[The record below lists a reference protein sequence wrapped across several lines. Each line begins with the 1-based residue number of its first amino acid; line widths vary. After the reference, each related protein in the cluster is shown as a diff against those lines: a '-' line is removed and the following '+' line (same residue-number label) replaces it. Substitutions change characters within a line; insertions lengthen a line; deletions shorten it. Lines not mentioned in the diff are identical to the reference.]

1 MDNIIIYG
9 IRPVIEAIKAD
20 VEVHKIWLMKG
31 KRQFLFK
38 EVEKHALKKNI
49 ELILTS
55 NKKIDKISKKNH
67 QGAAALISPIKYL
80 KFESLLQKNAKKK
93 KQLYLLLDGITDV
106 RNFGAIFRNSL
117 ATGVNGIIVPES
129 NSANINPD
137 TVKASAGAIFYISTS
152 KVKHLNDAIYELK
165 SRKFEIIGLEEKSG
179 LNIFDE
185 KFNDRTVLI
194 LGSEGKGIN
203 KGTSSL
209 VDKKISIPMKGEIDS
224 LNVSVAC
231 GISLYQIK
239 RELS

>member
-1 MDNIIIYG
+1 MDNIVIYG

-20 VEVHKIWLMKG
+20 IEVHKIWLLKG

-67 QGAAALISPIKYL
+67 QGAAALISPIEYL

-93 KQLYLLLDGITDV
+93 KQIYLLLDGITDV

-165 SRKFEIIGLEEKSG
+165 SRNFEIIGLEEKSG

-185 KFNDRTVLI
+185 RFNERTVLI

-203 KGTSSL
+203 KSTSSL
-209 VDKKISIPMKGEIDS
+209 VDKKVSIPMKGEIDS

>member
-165 SRKFEIIGLEEKSG
+165 SRKFEIIG
-179 LNIFDE
+179 
-185 KFNDRTVLI
+185 
-194 LGSEGKGIN
+194 
-203 KGTSSL
+203 
-209 VDKKISIPMKGEIDS
+209 
-224 LNVSVAC
+224 
-231 GISLYQIK
+231 
-239 RELS
+239 

>member
-20 VEVHKIWLMKG
+20 VEVHKIWLLKG

-67 QGAAALISPIKYL
+67 QGAAALISPIEYL
-80 KFESLLQKNAKKK
+80 KFESLLQKNVKKK
-93 KQLYLLLDGITDV
+93 KQIYLLLDGITDV

-203 KGTSSL
+203 KSTSNL
-209 VDKKISIPMKGEIDS
+209 VDKKVSIPMKGEIDS

-239 RELS
+239 RELT